1 MSMSLRDQLIQAG
14 LVSEKK
20 AREAEQQQRQQQRRG
35 PTPPRHAP
43 PALTPQQ
50 QAAQRAQAEKQAR
63 DAALNKKKQEKAERR
78 ARSARLRQLIEQHAL
93 PVLAETEDFFNFVDG
108 RQIRRIGVDAQRRA
122 QLDSGALLIVRCPP
136 RYALVPVAEKP
147 RILECDPQSI
157 VDLASPAADAAD
169 AAAAEDDPY
178 KDFVVPDDLR
188 W

>member
-20 AREAEQQQRQQQRRG
+20 ARESEQQQRQQQRRA

-43 PALTPQQ
+43 PVLTPQQ
-50 QAAQRAQAEKQAR
+50 QAAQRAQVEKQAR
-63 DAALNKKKQEKAERR
+63 DAALNRKKQEKAERR

-93 PVLAETEDFFNFVDG
+93 PVLADTEEFFNFVDG

-136 RYALVPVAEKP
+136 RYALVPASERE
-147 RILECDPQSI
+147 RIHDCDAHSI
-157 VDLASPAADAAD
+157 VDLKAEAAPKSAVTG
-169 AAAAEDDPY
+169 AEDDAY